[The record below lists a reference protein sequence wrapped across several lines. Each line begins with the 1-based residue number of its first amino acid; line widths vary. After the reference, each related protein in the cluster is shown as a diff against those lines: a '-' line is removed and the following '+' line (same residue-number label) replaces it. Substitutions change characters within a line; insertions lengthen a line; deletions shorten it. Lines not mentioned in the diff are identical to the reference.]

1 MNKGLKTRRCPME
14 NALDSLDHALKV
26 VRSHED
32 DGDGGTDMGKDCT
45 T

>member
-1 MNKGLKTRRCPME
+1 ME
-14 NALDSLDHALKV
+14 NALVLLDHALKV

-32 DGDGGTDMGKDCT
+32 DGDGSTDMGKVCT